1 MVKSASHAE
10 MHNTYYARA
19 LCPNNMLRL
28 PVTNAN
34 WQITATRFWNRNRQ
48 KYQEMDRSYQK
59 LFHSEWQQVKCR
71 AVTTET
77 KAWHLRLWRRGTFAI
92 LFLLF
97 PCFWKIKTLSSDIL
111 LRMNFGNKKVLP
123 EKTKWKLVCTFDM
136 ESPRGGSVWIAVG
149 PQKCYTKH
157 IEWESKSV
165 LQGPPPAPAPTFY
178 PGTLHVMPETT
189 FSTILSLSSQKKLLK
204 HKYKNVYF
212 CICICICVIW
222 GTIIAWIEEVHTLS
236 ASSQLLESV
245 IGLFIFSGCILS
257 NLSAMISPKLLF
269 LLYLEHKY
277 NLWSILFI
285 SSEHILTNKHKKIQT

>member
-1 MVKSASHAE
+1 
-10 MHNTYYARA
+10 
-19 LCPNNMLRL
+19 
-28 PVTNAN
+28 
-34 WQITATRFWNRNRQ
+34 
-48 KYQEMDRSYQK
+48 MDKKYQK
-59 LFHSEWQQVKCR
+59 LFHPEWQQVKCR

-77 KAWHLRLWRRGTFAI
+77 KAWHLKLWQRGTFAI

-97 PCFWKIKTLSSDIL
+97 PCFWKIKTLSSGIL
-111 LRMNFGNKKVLP
+111 GRRCCQRRPSESLCALSI
-123 EKTKWKLVCTFDM
+123 WK
-136 ESPRGGSVWIAVG
+136 SPRGGSVWIAVG
-149 PQKCYTKH
+149 AQKCYTKH

-222 GTIIAWIEEVHTLS
+222 GTRIAWIEEVHTLS

-277 NLWSILFI
+277 KLWSILFI
-285 SSEHILTNKHKKIQT
+285 SSEHILTNKHKQIHT